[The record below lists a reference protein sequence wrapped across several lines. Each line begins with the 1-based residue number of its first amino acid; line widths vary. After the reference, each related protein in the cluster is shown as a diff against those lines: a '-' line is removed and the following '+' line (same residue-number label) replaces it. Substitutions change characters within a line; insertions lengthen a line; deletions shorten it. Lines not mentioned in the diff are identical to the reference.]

1 MSHSEF
7 VTKMSIKV
15 TLYELADL
23 SIGTPEVGVI
33 NFNALHALLHAVISY
48 LNIQDIKADV
58 KVDRGPPTKPEMH
71 LLSAASE
78 TGPSD
83 LLGQEALPKEK
94 EDKESKEGILR
105 EEPDSQLAD
114 LEKKLKLMETN
125 LRGVKGQIK
134 GIEGQVQGV
143 LGHVQEVENQVSG
156 VQNQIQGIQ
165 NEVHGVQD
173 QTQGVQDKVKRMGK
187 DLIGFEKQIAGLE
200 KLPSGTELIEK
211 TQSGSGTAVSDM
223 WQMMQMQKKIE
234 ASENGINQVGELSV

>member
-7 VTKMSIKV
+7 VTKMSVKV
-15 TLYELADL
+15 TLFELADL

-58 KVDRGPPTKPEMH
+58 KIDRGPPTKPDMA
-71 LLSAASE
+71 LLSVATEA
-78 TGPSD
+78 GPSD

-94 EDKESKEGILR
+94 EDKEGILS
-105 EEPDSQLAD
+105 EEPDSRLVD
-114 LEKKLKLMETN
+114 LEKKLKQMETN

-134 GIEGQVQGV
+134 GIEGHVQGV
-143 LGHVQEVENQVSG
+143 LGQVQEVENQISG

-165 NEVHGVQD
+165 DEVHGVQD

-187 DLIGFEKQIAGLE
+187 DLVGVEKQIAGLE

-211 TQSGSGTAVSDM
+211 TQSGFGTAVSDM

-234 ASENGINQVGELSV
+234 ANENGINQVGELSV

>member
-23 SIGTPEVGVI
+23 SIGTPEIGVI

-71 LLSAASE
+71 LLSAATE
-78 TGPSD
+78 AGPSD

-94 EDKESKEGILR
+94 EDKEGILR
-105 EEPDSQLAD
+105 EEPDSRLAD

-134 GIEGQVQGV
+134 GIEGQVQGA
-143 LGHVQEVENQVSG
+143 LGHVQEVENQISG

-223 WQMMQMQKKIE
+223 WQMMQMQKKVE
-234 ASENGINQVGELSV
+234 AGENGINQVGELLV